1 MVPMTVAVLALTL
14 VVRGEETPVPS
25 PLVRAD
31 EAFAHREYAIAER
44 LYDSLL
50 QRSPGDAELLWRS
63 ARLSVCMGDVAGEQD
78 RLAFYQKAEQL
89 ARRSCLADSLNA
101 HGYTWRAAA
110 LGNLAMFEG
119 SSKKVEL
126 AHEIKSLADRA
137 VALDSTDDIAWSLM
151 GSFYRALGGVSWIER
166 QLANLLLGGLP
177 DGGYAES
184 EHALLHAVQI
194 APTVVRHRHELGLL
208 YLDMDRPD
216 DAQAQFEKVV
226 GLAPLLA
233 SDQRRIEE
241 SREWITEHARK

>member
-1 MVPMTVAVLALTL
+1 MVPITVAVLALTL
-14 VVRGEETPVPS
+14 FVRGEEMPGPS

-31 EAFAHREYAIAER
+31 EAFAHREYAIADR

-50 QRSPGDAELLWRS
+50 QRSPDDTGLLWRL
-63 ARLSVCMGDVAGEQD
+63 ARLSVCMGDIANEQD
-78 RLAFYQKAEQL
+78 RLAFYQKAEQF
-89 ARRSCLADSLNA
+89 ARRSCLADSFNA

-119 SSKKVEL
+119 SRKKVEL
-126 AHEIKSLADRA
+126 AHEIKRLTDRA
-137 VALDSTDDIAWSLM
+137 VVLDSTDDVAWSLM

-177 DGGYAES
+177 DGGYAEAQR
-184 EHALLHAVQI
+184 ALLRAVQI

-216 DAQAQFEKVV
+216 DAQAQFEEVV
-226 GLAPLLA
+226 GLVPLLA
-233 SDQRRIEE
+233 SDQGRIEE
-241 SREWITEHARK
+241 SREWIAGNTR